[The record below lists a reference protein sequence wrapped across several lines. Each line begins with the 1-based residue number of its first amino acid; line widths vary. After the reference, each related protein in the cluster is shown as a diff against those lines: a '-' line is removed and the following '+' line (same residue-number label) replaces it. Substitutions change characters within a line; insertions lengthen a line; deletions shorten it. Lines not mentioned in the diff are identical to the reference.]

1 MITRSL
7 PALLAATLLL
17 AGAAPGQE
25 KLPPPEAPPQALPPA
40 PVPDGP
46 ACAPDCHGP
55 PRTVAVPRVHIVE
68 RQEATTLPELKL
80 REEVVS
86 RCPATTLEV
95 GFREERRVVPDVEL
109 RPRVVE
115 QCVTCYT
122 TRPVKEVDPCTGK
135 ECIVHKPVPEVK
147 TVKVTVYD
155 CVPVE
160 RIVVVRVPVVKENPA
175 ELVVKRLVLD
185 VNTVPAIR
193 KTYEGIFLKDHVD
206 VPPPAPVPP
215 LPCLPSGCH
224 K

>member
-1 MITRSL
+1 MSRMITRSL

-68 RQEATTLPELKL
+68 RQEATTLPDL
-80 REEVVS
+80 
-86 RCPATTLEV
+86 
-95 GFREERRVVPDVEL
+95 EL

-206 VPPPAPVPP
+206 
-215 LPCLPSGCH
+215 
-224 K
+224 